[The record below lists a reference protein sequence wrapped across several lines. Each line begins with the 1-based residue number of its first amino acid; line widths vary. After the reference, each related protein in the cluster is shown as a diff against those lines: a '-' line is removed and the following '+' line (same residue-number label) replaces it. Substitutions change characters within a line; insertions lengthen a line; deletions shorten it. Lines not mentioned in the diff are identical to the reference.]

1 MSDFLWVIDMTKRK
15 ELDDVEELAE
25 ELNGRFISVHGEI
38 RGLDEVIDEILSE
51 KDAEKRRRFSV
62 G

>member
-1 MSDFLWVIDMTKRK
+1 MKEKK
-15 ELDDVEELAE
+15 ELNDVEELAKD
-25 ELNGRFISVHGEI
+25 LNGRFISVHGEI

-51 KDAEKRRRFSV
+51 KDKSARRFAA

>member
-1 MSDFLWVIDMTKRK
+1 MIDMTKRK
-15 ELDDVEELAE
+15 EIDDVEELAE

-51 KDAEKRRRFSV
+51 KDSEKRRRFSV

>member
-1 MSDFLWVIDMTKRK
+1 MTKK
-15 ELDDVEELAE
+15 NEIDDVEELAK

-51 KDAEKRRRFSV
+51 KDGKPQRRFAID
-62 G
+62 

>member
-1 MSDFLWVIDMTKRK
+1 LIDVTEKK
-15 ELDDVEELAE
+15 ELDDVEELAK

-51 KDAEKRRRFSV
+51 KDDEKRRRFSV

>member
-1 MSDFLWVIDMTKRK
+1 MIVMNDKK
-15 ELDDVEELAE
+15 EIDDVEELAK

-51 KDAEKRRRFSV
+51 KDGKPRRRFV
-62 G
+62 VD

>member
-1 MSDFLWVIDMTKRK
+1 MIDMTKKK

-51 KDAEKRRRFSV
+51 KDGKPRRRFV
-62 G
+62 VD